1 MFKDVKPWEHW
12 AFASK
17 ERISSSFILVAFSAR
32 LAAML
37 DFNDKITK
45 VIKEVKHKS
54 IRISSSKTKISPKP
68 KMIIIDGII
77 NFKLLLIG

>member
-1 MFKDVKPWEHW
+1 
-12 AFASK
+12 
-17 ERISSSFILVAFSAR
+17 
-32 LAAML
+32 ML